1 LRYAGNIYDKAG
13 LILQMLREQFGDEA
27 FFGGLKHY
35 LEKNRLGNVVT
46 EDLVK
51 ALEES
56 TGRNLDRFFAQ
67 WIYGAGAPRFAVS
80 SAYDAATQ
88 RVSLTVRQ
96 TQRVGGAV
104 GLFDVPVEIAIST
117 AGGTQSFPIR
127 VSRAE
132 ETFSFPVSGP
142 PLLVLF
148 DKGSRILKSVEFR
161 KTPAELIYQL
171 QHAETAV
178 DRAAAAEGLGNVKDN
193 DAVVAALGEA
203 AQRDRFWGVRVQS
216 LLALGRIGGAEAGR
230 RVLAA
235 TSNAEPWVREV
246 AVEQLGRFKDDAS
259 LPGRLAEMSRDDAA
273 YRVRAMALN
282 AYAQLKPADGLAV
295 LQGAAQAESPDDVIR
310 RAALRAMGA
319 LGDDQAVATLTDWS
333 AEGKPI
339 PLRTAAIASLAQL
352 DKKNEA
358 VSRQLIALL
367 DDQAFD
373 IRMATVNALGE
384 RDDPSAIPALEAM
397 LRRTDLPV
405 NFANVIERQIER
417 LKHINTDSDAAP
429 AQTPQPPASDARA
442 AAAPEVAERLGRLEQ
457 GLNEV
462 NDRLKRIEQ
471 ALPVRSSP

>member
-1 LRYAGNIYDKAG
+1 
-13 LILQMLREQFGDEA
+13 
-27 FFGGLKHY
+27 
-35 LEKNRLGNVVT
+35 
-46 EDLVK
+46 
-51 ALEES
+51 
-56 TGRNLDRFFAQ
+56 
-67 WIYGAGAPRFAVS
+67 
-80 SAYDAATQ
+80 
-88 RVSLTVRQ
+88 
-96 TQRVGGAV
+96 
-104 GLFDVPVEIAIST
+104 LFDVPVEIAIST
-117 AGGTQSFPIR
+117 AGGTQSLPIR

-132 ETFSFPVSGP
+132 ETFSFPVNGP

-171 QHAETAV
+171 QRAETAV
-178 DRAAAAEGLGNVKDN
+178 DRAAAAEALGDVKDN

-203 AQRDRFWGVRVQS
+203 AQRDRFWGARVQS

-259 LPGRLAEMSRDDAA
+259 LPGRLAELSRSDAA

-282 AYAQLKPADGLAV
+282 AYAQLKPENGLAV
-295 LQGAAQAESPDDVIR
+295 LQEAARVESPDDVIR

-319 LGDDQAVATLTDWS
+319 LGDDRAVTTLTDWS

-384 RDDPSAIPALEAM
+384 RDDPSALPALEAM

-405 NFANVIERQIER
+405 NFSNVIERQIER
-417 LKHINTDSDAAP
+417 LRGNADSDAAP
-429 AQTPQPPASDARA
+429 PQAPQPPAGDARA

-471 ALPVRSSP
+471 ALPVRPSP